1 MTAELLITALIA
13 VLGSSGMWAYLD
25 SRKKEKVADK
35 GRDDAER
42 RLIIAIARN
51 ELVTLALGYIK
62 AGNISLEQADALT
75 ALYEPYKELHGN
87 GNAERLYKQAINL
100 PVRHSREAE
109 RENEHA

>member
-1 MTAELLITALIA
+1 MTAELFFTALIA

-42 RLIIAIARN
+42 KLIIALSRI
-51 ELVTLALGYIK
+51 TLINQALYYIRK
-62 AGNISLEQADALT
+62 GSISVEEADALT